1 MVPNKLCRDRNN
13 AVGLPKQRNSYQ
25 SSPTFFCI
33 ASPTVLFAF
42 QHNLFPIMR
51 PDRAK
56 HLSILQQF
64 SHRHSTQ
71 EVVRARENRIKLKP
85 NICYVESW
93 LLGLD
98 GFPEMAQESQIIYR
112 LSKILSLLI
121 LQPISR
127 ELINRNQKE
136 L

>member
-1 MVPNKLCRDRNN
+1 
-13 AVGLPKQRNSYQ
+13 
-25 SSPTFFCI
+25 
-33 ASPTVLFAF
+33 
-42 QHNLFPIMR
+42 MR

-71 EVVRARENRIKLKP
+71 EVDRARENRIKLKP
-85 NICYVESW
+85 NICCVESW
-93 LLGLD
+93 LLGLY
-98 GFPEMAQESQIIYR
+98 GFPDVAQESQIIYR